1 MSFKT
6 PMNMRVKMLLALLM
20 SFAVLNENQAQVKKT
35 TPAKKTTT
43 TTAKKT
49 TTSKAPVKKVPPKTV
64 AQKPIA
70 KPPIVSTEK
79 LIEISTDYGTMVAKL
94 YDSTPLHRD
103 NFLKLVEQG
112 FYDSLLFHRVIENF
126 MIQGGDPT
134 SKYAAENVPV
144 GSGSAPGDRIP
155 AEFKSNLFHK
165 KGALA
170 AARDNN
176 PERASSNCQFYIVQG
191 KKLTEAELE
200 GVYKQRVLPSNPNFK
215 YTAAQKEIYARL
227 GGTPFLDQNYTVF
240 GEVISGLEVIDKIAK
255 VAKGPADR
263 PLENVRMKIRLLN

>member
-1 MSFKT
+1 M
-6 PMNMRVKMLLALLM
+6 A
-20 SFAVLNENQAQVKKT
+20 FAVFNENIAQVKKT
-35 TPAKKTTT
+35 TPAKKTTAT
-43 TTAKKT
+43 TTTKKSST
-49 TTSKAPVKKVPPKTV
+49 TTKTPAKKVP
-64 AQKPIA
+64 AKPIVKKPA
-70 KPPIVSTEK
+70 PKPPIVSTEK
-79 LIEISTDYGTMVAKL
+79 LVEITTDFGTMVAKL

-103 NFLKLVEQG
+103 NFIKLVEQG

-126 MIQGGDPT
+126 MIQGGDPN
-134 SKYAAENVPV
+134 SKYATENVQV

-176 PERASSNCQFYIVQG
+176 PEKASSNCQFYIVQG
-191 KKLTEAELE
+191 KKMTEAELD

-215 YTAAQKEIYARL
+215 YTAAQKEIYTRL

-240 GEVISGLEVIDKIAK
+240 GEVISGLDVIDQIAK
-255 VAKGPADR
+255 VAKGAGDR
-263 PLENVRMKIRLLN
+263 PLQNVRMKIRLLN